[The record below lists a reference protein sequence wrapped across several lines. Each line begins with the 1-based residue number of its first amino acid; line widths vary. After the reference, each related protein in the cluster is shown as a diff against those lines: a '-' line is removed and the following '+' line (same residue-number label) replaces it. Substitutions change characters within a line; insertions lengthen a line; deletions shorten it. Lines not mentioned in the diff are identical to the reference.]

1 MAANGWNYADL
12 EPEQVALVIEAER
25 TLDADVVVAYE
36 PSAWGTIAAEWM
48 PPGLRPAGLEA
59 SQLECLQGLERMVD
73 GVLVAYRLSV
83 D

>member
-1 MAANGWNYADL
+1 MTAGGWNYADL
-12 EPEQVALVIEAER
+12 EPEQLALVIEAER

-36 PSAWGTIAAEWM
+36 PSAWGMVDDESI
-48 PPGLRPAGLEA
+48 PPGLEPAGLEA

-73 GVLVAYRLSV
+73 GVLVAYRLAV